1 MPRLID
7 ATTKD
12 EEFVFSYGVV
22 PAERRLSPESR
33 SEIRRELF
41 NRLSRNATL
50 RERSMLYAYAYAKS
64 TDV

>member
-1 MPRLID
+1 MSRVLD
-7 ATTKD
+7 ATTND

-22 PAERRLSPESR
+22 PKKLL
-33 SEIRRELF
+33 RELF